1 MIGFYLS
8 GALLISLLLFLNRNK
23 LYNNLLIILF
33 LVLQWSFT
41 IYEYFHINQIELD
54 YFKPDALGILLLG
67 TLSIIA
73 VPAFFHNY
81 SYIYKDKDN
90 PKVRAIYYAAMTLL
104 ITAIGA
110 AYLSCHIAVTWI
122 FVELTT
128 LSASALI
135 FHRRN
140 TGSLEATWK
149 YIFVC
154 SISITF
160 VFIGIL
166 FLSIALEQAHS
177 TDLSFA
183 SLLEKASSLNVFWLR
198 LAFIFIFT
206 GFTAKLGLV
215 PMYTAG
221 IDAKDK
227 APTPA
232 AALFSSVLMNV
243 GFVGIFRF
251 YEVIAHTSLH
261 SWANHVIMV
270 AAFLSV
276 FISTVYMLKVKN
288 IKRMLA
294 YSSIEHTGIVMLG
307 LAAGGIGY
315 YAAILHIV
323 LHAFVKSALFF
334 QIGQV
339 YNIYKSKSI
348 YYVGNYFKYNT
359 LGAVVLLIAFICA
372 TGMPPS
378 GLFISEFLI
387 FKSLFAAH
395 YLWVLI
401 PLLILLTMIIW
412 AFGKSIFKL
421 LFSPPVGFDETSIE
435 SVNPLESWSQLIL
448 IGMVIY
454 LGLNPPAGFVN
465 LINEAVKTLAY

>member
-1 MIGFYLS
+1 MIGFYLVVAFAIS
-8 GALLISLLLFLNRNK
+8 AGLFFNRKKRWNHALIVAFLI
-23 LYNNLLIILF
+23 
-33 LVLQWSFT
+33 VQWGFT
-41 IYEYFHINQIELD
+41 VYEYIHLNSVELD
-54 YFKPDALGILLLG
+54 YFKPDALGVLLLI
-67 TLSIIA
+67 TLSIIS

-90 PKVRAIYYAAMTLL
+90 PKVRAIYYAAMTVLV
-104 ITAIGA
+104 TSIGA

-149 YIFVC
+149 YLFVC

-166 FLSIALEQAHS
+166 FLSIALEQSGS
-177 TDLSFA
+177 TDLSYEA
-183 SLLEKASSLNVFWLR
+183 LLARATSLNVFWLR
-198 LAFIFIFT
+198 LAFVFIFT

-251 YEVIAHTSLH
+251 YEVISHTSIH
-261 SWANHVIMV
+261 AWANHIILI
-270 AAFLSV
+270 AAILSV

-307 LAAGGIGY
+307 LVAGGIGY
-315 YAAILHIV
+315 YAAVLHIIF
-323 LHAFVKSALFF
+323 HAFVKSALFF

-359 LGAVVLLIAFICA
+359 LGAMVLLLAFICA

-378 GLFISEFLI
+378 GLFISEFMI
-387 FKSLFAAH
+387 FRALFQAH
-395 YLWVLI
+395 YLIVLI

-412 AFGKSIFKL
+412 AFGKNIFKL

-435 SVNPLESWSQLIL
+435 KVNPLESWSQFVLL
-448 IGMVIY
+448 GLVIY
-454 LGLNPPAGFVN
+454 LGINPPAQFVY
-465 LINEAVKTLAY
+465 LIQEAVKNLL

>member
-1 MIGFYLS
+1 M
-8 GALLISLLLFLNRNK
+8 
-23 LYNNLLIILF
+23 NNLLVIAF
-33 LVLQWSFT
+33 LTLQWGFT
-41 IYEYFHINQIELD
+41 IYEYLHINIKELD
-54 YFKPDALGILLLG
+54 YFKPDALGILLLI
-67 TLSIIA
+67 TLSIISI
-73 VPAFFHNY
+73 PAFFHNY

-90 PKVRAIYYAAMTLL
+90 PKVRGIYYSAMTILV
-104 ITAIGA
+104 TALGA

-140 TGSLEATWK
+140 SGSLEATWK

-166 FLSIALEQAHS
+166 FLSIALEQAGS
-177 TDLSFA
+177 TDLSFE
-183 SLLEKASSLNVFWLR
+183 SLLAKASSLNIFWLR

-232 AALFSSVLMNV
+232 GALFSSVLMNV

-251 YEVIAHTSLH
+251 YEVIAHSSIH
-261 SWANHVIMV
+261 DWANHIILI

-276 FISTVYMLKVKN
+276 FIATVYMLKVKN

-294 YSSIEHTGIVMLG
+294 YSSIEHTGLVMLG
-307 LAAGGIGY
+307 LVAGGVGY
-315 YAAILHIV
+315 YAAVLHIV
-323 LHAFVKSALFF
+323 LHAFVKSSLFL

-348 YYVGNYFKYNT
+348 YYVGNYFKYNL
-359 LGAVVLLIAFICA
+359 LGAIVLLIAFICV

-378 GLFISEFLI
+378 GLFISEFMI
-387 FKSLFAAH
+387 FRSLFEAH
-395 YLWVLI
+395 YLAVLI
-401 PLLILLTMIIW
+401 PVLILLTIIIW
-412 AFGKSIFKL
+412 ALGKNIFKL
-421 LFSPPVGFDETSIE
+421 LFSPPVGFDESTIE
-435 SVNPLESWSQLIL
+435 KVNPVETWSQFALL
-448 IGMVIY
+448 GLVIY
-454 LGLNPPAGFVN
+454 LGLNPPSQFVY
-465 LINEAVKTLAY
+465 LLQEAVKNFVH

>member
-1 MIGFYLS
+1 MIGFYLG
-8 GALLISLLLFLNRNK
+8 GAFLISLSLFLNRSK
-23 LYNNLLIILF
+23 LVNNLLIIGF
-33 LVLQWSFT
+33 LVLQWGFT
-41 IYEYFHINQIELD
+41 IYEYNHINSTELV
-54 YFKPDALGILLLG
+54 YFKPDALGILLLI
-67 TLSIIA
+67 TLSIISI
-73 VPAFFHNY
+73 PAFFHNY

-90 PKVRAIYYAAMTLL
+90 PKVRSIYYAAMTILV
-104 ITAIGA
+104 TAIGA

-177 TDLSFA
+177 TDLSFD
-183 SLLEKASSLNVFWLR
+183 SLLARASSLNIFWLR

-206 GFTAKLGLV
+206 GYTAKLGLV

-232 AALFSSVLMNV
+232 GALFSSVLMNV

-251 YEVIAHTSLH
+251 YIVIAHSSIH
-261 SWANHVIMV
+261 SWANHIILI

-276 FISTVYMLKVKN
+276 FIATVYMLKVKN

-294 YSSIEHTGIVMLG
+294 YSSIEHTGLVMLG
-307 LAAGGIGY
+307 IVAGGIGY
-315 YAAILHIV
+315 YAAILHII

-348 YYVGNYFKYNT
+348 YYVGNYFKYNL
-359 LGAVVLLIAFICA
+359 LGAIVLLLAFICA

-378 GLFISEFLI
+378 GMFISEFMI
-387 FKSLFAAH
+387 FRSLFEAH
-395 YLWVLI
+395 YVAILI
-401 PLLILLTMIIW
+401 PVLVLLTMIIW

-421 LFSPPVGFDETSIE
+421 LFSPPVGFDETAIE
-435 SVNPLESWSQLIL
+435 KVNPLESWSQFVLL
-448 IGMVIY
+448 GLVIY
-454 LGLNPPAGFVN
+454 LGINPPAQFVN
-465 LINEAVKTLAY
+465 LLHEAVKNLVN